1 MKAKPPPLHL
11 EIQCHRTNPVGLIR
25 SSFRLNGKVQHT
37 THGRIIGCSLEQL
50 RLIQAAFQGRV
61 VPQGTPEACQVLSG
75 KEYGASATGLALA
88 KELGLDRLIYSRAEP
103 WVHAALALIIGRL
116 VYAGSELALS
126 HLGNQSALWEVCGVT
141 GPVDVDQHCYP
152 IMDRLLARQAAIQR
166 GLAARHLQEGRL
178 VLYDLTSSYFEGQ
191 YETSEIVVFGYNR
204 DGKRGHEQ
212 MVIGLLCNGEGCPVG
227 VEVFRGNTQDATTV
241 AAKIA
246 ELQKEYG
253 LKEILFVGDRGVIT
267 QAKAQELAGVAGL
280 HTISALTHRQ
290 ILTLLERQVIQLEL
304 FDEKQI
310 VEVFDPERPGQR
322 YCLCRNP
329 QTAQRETTTRQA
341 LLSRTA
347 AALNQI
353 AAAKRRTTVERIAV
367 RVGKVL
373 QQYKMGKFVLWAVK
387 DGRLEWHFDD
397 GAIKAEATFDGC
409 YVIQAEVPPA
419 QMNKEEVVA
428 AYKKLSRV
436 EQAFRNLKTVWLEV
450 RPVFHK
456 TDDRIRCHVFICM
469 LAYYVQ
475 WHMQQRLA
483 PLFAADGQGKARAWT
498 FLAVMQRL
506 QQITRNR
513 VRLGKVEFEQVTV
526 PEADQQRI
534 LDLLGVK
541 L

>member
-1 MKAKPPPLHL
+1 
-11 EIQCHRTNPVGLIR
+11 
-25 SSFRLNGKVQHT
+25 
-37 THGRIIGCSLEQL
+37 
-50 RLIQAAFQGRV
+50 
-61 VPQGTPEACQVLSG
+61 
-75 KEYGASATGLALA
+75 
-88 KELGLDRLIYSRAEP
+88 
-103 WVHAALALIIGRL
+103 LALIVGRL

-126 HLGNQSALWEVCGVT
+126 HLGAQSALWELCGVP
-141 GPVDVDQHCYP
+141 GPIDVDRHCYP

-166 GLAARHLQEGRL
+166 GLAARHLQDGRL

-191 YETSEIVVFGYNR
+191 YAASEIVIFGYNR

-212 MVIGLLCNGEGCPVG
+212 MVIGLLCNGAGCPVG

-253 LKEILFVGDRGVIT
+253 LKEILFVGDRGLIT
-267 QAKAQELAGVAGL
+267 QAKAQALAGVAGL

-290 ILTLLERQVIQLEL
+290 ILTLLERQVIQPEL

-310 VEVFDPERPGQR
+310 VQVFDPERPQRR

-329 QTAQRETTTRQA
+329 QTAQRETITRQA

-347 AALNQI
+347 AALNRI
-353 AAAKRRTTVERIAV
+353 AAAKRRSTVERISV
-367 RVGKVL
+367 RVGRVL

-387 DGRLEWHFDD
+387 EGRLEWHLDE
-397 GAIKAEATFDGC
+397 GAINAEATFDGC
-409 YVIQAEVPPA
+409 YVIQAEVPTE
-419 QMNKEEVVA
+419 QMSKEEVVA
-428 AYKKLSRV
+428 AYKKLTRV

-469 LAYYVQ
+469 LAYYLQ

-483 PLFAADGQGKARAWT
+483 PLFAADGQGKERAWT

-513 VRLGKVEFEQVTV
+513 VQMGKVEFEQVTA
-526 PEADQQRI
+526 PESDQQRI